1 VKVYTKVVIDM
12 RTMRDIKLEC
22 FEYDGPIVECKGG
35 GSGGGGGGTGKVS
48 YPAYME
54 TMHSTWL
61 DDVDGYMDAVIGNSP
76 YTTAAAYDP
85 DDDLD
90 AMDAAIVAFNT
101 VVDAISAAADYA
113 SYSDAVVAQVDDNV
127 VSTTLVDAMIAAHAT
142 KIDSDY
148 DDQITKFTSGMRDIG
163 AAMTSSFVFGQAD
176 IYAKKERELSDFG
189 ARLYVEIERQRNEMI
204 TTGIKDIW
212 QAHLQRTQ
220 FEGDVAKLTNDANR
234 IRIVAKGEQAREDY
248 EYDEMDAKW
257 DLEMTHY
264 GAAIL
269 ASIGGG
275 IAAPDSGKMSKTQ
288 SALSGALSGG
298 AMGAMAGAQFG
309 NPALGAGIGAALGL
323 AGGIFG

>member
-1 VKVYTKVVIDM
+1 MRVYTRVVIDM
-12 RTMRDIKLEC
+12 RTLEEVETEYFNYSGPTIK
-22 FEYDGPIVECKGG
+22 CKGG
-35 GSGGGGGGTGKVS
+35 GSGGGGGGTGQVS

-76 YTTAAAYDP
+76 YTTATAYDP

-90 AMDAAIVAFNT
+90 AMDTAIVAFNT
-101 VVDAISAAADYA
+101 VVDAISAASDYA

-127 VSTTLVDAMIAAHAT
+127 ISTTLVDAMIAAHAA

-163 AAMTSSFVFGQAD
+163 SAMTSSFVFGQAD

-189 ARLYVEIERQRNEMI
+189 AKLYVEVERQRNEMI
-204 TTGIKDIW
+204 ITGIKDVF
-212 QAHLQRTQ
+212 QAHLQRVQ
-220 FEGDVAKLTNDANR
+220 FEGDVARLVNDAKR

-264 GAAIL
+264 GAAML

-275 IAAPDSGKMSKTQ
+275 ITSPDSGKMSKTQ
-288 SALSGALSGG
+288 SALSGALSGA
-298 AMGAMAGAQFG
+298 AMGAQAGIAFG
-309 NPALGAGIGAALGL
+309 NPALGAGIGAAIGL
-323 AGGIFG
+323 AGGLFG

>member
-12 RTMRDIKLEC
+12 RTMEDIELEY
-22 FEYDGPIVECKGG
+22 FEYDGLIAKCKGG
-35 GSGGGGGGTGKVS
+35 GSGGGGGGTGRVS
-48 YPAYME
+48 YPTYME
-54 TMHSTWL
+54 TIHSTWL
-61 DDVDGYMDAVIGNSP
+61 TDTDGYMDATIGNSP

-127 VSTTLVDAMIAAHAT
+127 ISTTLVDAMIAAHAL

-148 DDQITKFTSGMRDIG
+148 DDQVTKFTSGMRDIG

-189 ARLYVEIERQRNEMI
+189 ARLYVEVERQRNEMI
-204 TTGIKDIW
+204 ATGIKDIF
-212 QAHLQRTQ
+212 QLHIERTR
-220 FEGDVAKLTNDANR
+220 FEGDVARLIGDAKR

-264 GAAIL
+264 GSAML

-275 IAAPDSGKMSKTQ
+275 TVSADSGKMSKTQ
-288 SALSGALSGG
+288 SALSGAFSG
-298 AMGAMAGAQFG
+298 AAAGSAFG
-309 NPALGAGIGAALGL
+309 PWGAGIGGVLGL
-323 AGGIFG
+323 AGGLFG

>member
-1 VKVYTKVVIDM
+1 MKVYSHVVIDM
-12 RTMRDIKLEC
+12 RTLEEIELEC
-22 FEYDGPIVECKGG
+22 FDYDGPIVECKGG

-48 YPAYME
+48 YPSYME
-54 TMHSTWL
+54 TIHSTWL
-61 DDVDGYMDAVIGNSP
+61 TDVDGYMNAAIGNSP
-76 YTTAAAYDP
+76 YTTATAYDP
-85 DDDLD
+85 DTDIT
-90 AMDAAIVAFNT
+90 AMETAITAFNT
-101 VVDAISAAADYA
+101 VVDALSAAADYA

-127 VSTTLVDAMIAAHAT
+127 VSTTLIDALIAAHAA

-189 ARLYVEIERQRNEMI
+189 AKLYVEAERQRNEMI
-204 TTGIKDIW
+204 TTGIKDVF
-212 QAHLQRTQ
+212 QAHIQRVQ
-220 FEGDVAKLTNDANR
+220 FEGDVARLTNDAKR
-234 IRIVAKGEQAREDY
+234 IKIVAKGEEARENY

-275 IAAPDSGKMSKTQ
+275 IATPDSGKMSKTQ
-288 SALSGALSGG
+288 SALSGALTGG
-298 AMGAMAGAQFG
+298 AMGAQAGTAFG
-309 NPALGAGIGAALGL
+309 NPALGAGIGAVLGL
-323 AGGIFG
+323 AGGLFG